1 MNVEALGLEP
11 SEAVGDGLES
21 FPYGVEMV
29 ESFLQAEVAQVI
41 GAKLVAEEA
50 GELLVLFEEGVLP
63 VGAEDV
69 MAMLDL
75 IDDRGQFPM
84 QSFVQAHAEDLAD
97 PIRRQ
102 TPEADFTASFEDLVN
117 REVTLENEIPA
128 VLDLGDGVEAGQAD
142 LLALLLGKLWPQDQ
156 GPVIELF
163 ANDGRTQ
170 PIGRCLQRRHIVHG
184 KEGVVV
190 LAETD
195 FGALQF
201 LFHEGVAV
209 EPVRCM
215 EREKTGYTDND
226 RSQNFIADV
235 EVVMG
240 EAAPLLCQNSVIG
253 ILGGILRDGD
263 AEGAALFHA
272 FEEEV
277 DPVSVGLLHLAQ
289 SGKDV
294 ILFADSLFGPLDG
307 DVVVAGVSLHP
318 VLVVVGA
325 LAEHLLVHH
334 RQAENVVE
342 EIDDLFGPGQTTQ
355 VAMNDHTVEAVV
367 YKNQQ
372 AGIQLCEK
380 FHRSSLLDR
389 FLTTRSSV
397 RRPVESKFQICLARI
412 ETMIRGVCEPARL
425 LDLIEN
431 FTIFSE

>member
-215 EREKTGYTDND
+215 EREKTGYL
-226 RSQNFIADV
+226 S
-235 EVVMG
+235 
-240 EAAPLLCQNSVIG
+240 
-253 ILGGILRDGD
+253 
-263 AEGAALFHA
+263 
-272 FEEEV
+272 
-277 DPVSVGLLHLAQ
+277 GLSRPEQ
-289 SGKDV
+289 
-294 ILFADSLFGPLDG
+294 
-307 DVVVAGVSLHP
+307 
-318 VLVVVGA
+318 
-325 LAEHLLVHH
+325 
-334 RQAENVVE
+334 
-342 EIDDLFGPGQTTQ
+342 
-355 VAMNDHTVEAVV
+355 VV
-367 YKNQQ
+367 YFFHDVLGLPVVDKEVLRQRTNDYQNWVQ
-372 AGIQLCEK
+372 AYACNHNIPIQWAEK
-380 FHRSSLLDR
+380 GVRKEDYVLPALHRMEK
-389 FLTTRSSV
+389 TN
-397 RRPVESKFQICLARI
+397 AY
-412 ETMIRGVCEPARL
+412 
-425 LDLIEN
+425 
-431 FTIFSE
+431 